1 MRDTRLKELADVL
14 LSHSL
19 DVKPGEKVMVQG
31 QTNTKPLIKELISG
45 IHDRGALAFYELAD
59 DELMRMW
66 ISHAP
71 KEVFAQ
77 TNTWK
82 LEENKDIDAFVQII
96 GEENDAELSGVPA
109 EQFQMAMK
117 EMKPANEFVVQEK
130 KWVLLNYP
138 TKAAAQKAGMPF
150 DDYVDYLLEV
160 CTIDYKKMSQ
170 AQTELST
177 LLDNTKEVKIT
188 AEGTDLTFSIE
199 NIPSVICA
207 GKRNIPD
214 GEVYTA
220 PIKDSVNGTIR
231 FNTPSPYQGVVFRDI
246 TLTFENGKVVKA
258 AADKTEELTKILDS
272 DDGARYIGEF
282 ALGLNPVITEPMG
295 DILFDEKIAG
305 SLHLALGQCY
315 DEAKNGNDST
325 VHWDMVLI
333 QRPEY
338 GGGQVYFDGELIR
351 DNGLFVKEELLALNP
366 DQLN

>member
-19 DVKPGEKVMVQG
+19 DVKQGEKVMVQG
-31 QTNTKPLIKELISG
+31 QTNTKPLMKELISG
-45 IHDRGALAFYELAD
+45 IHDRGALAFYEIDD
-59 DELMRMW
+59 DELMRVW
-66 ISHAP
+66 VSRAP
-71 KEVFAQ
+71 KEVFTQ
-77 TNTWK
+77 TNTRK
-82 LEENKDIDAFVQII
+82 LEENKEIDSFIQILS
-96 GEENDAELSGVPA
+96 EENDAEISGIPP
-109 EQFQMAMK
+109 EQFQMAMQ
-117 EMKPANEFVVQEK
+117 EMKPAGELVVKEK

-138 TKAAAQKAGMPF
+138 TKAAAQKAGMPY
-150 DDYVDYLLEV
+150 DKYVDYLLEV
-160 CTIDYKKMSQ
+160 CTIDYKKMSR
-170 AQTELST
+170 AQTELSQ
-177 LLDNTKEVKIT
+177 LLDETKEVRIT

-246 TLTFENGKVVKA
+246 TLTFEHGKVIKA
-258 AADKTEELTKILDS
+258 VADKTEELTKILDS
-272 DDGARYIGEF
+272 DEGARYIGEF

-295 DILFDEKIAG
+295 DILFDEKICG
-305 SLHLALGQCY
+305 SLHVALGQCY

-351 DNGLFVKEELLALNP
+351 EDGLFVKEELLGLNP
-366 DQLN
+366 EQLK